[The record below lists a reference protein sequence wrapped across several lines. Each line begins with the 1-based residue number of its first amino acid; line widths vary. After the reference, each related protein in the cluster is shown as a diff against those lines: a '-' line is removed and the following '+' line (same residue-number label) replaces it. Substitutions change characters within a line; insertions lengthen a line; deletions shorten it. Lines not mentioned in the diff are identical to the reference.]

1 VQIET
6 LCQFCTDQK
15 IFPQAALLSHCIGG
29 ESVKTSESILKLI
42 RVGMPPSVVEASAG
56 AYERRRRPTIG

>member
-15 IFPQAALLSHCIGG
+15 IFPQAALLWHCIDG
-29 ESVKTSESILKLI
+29 ESVKTSESVRKLI
-42 RVGMPPSVVEASAG
+42 RVDMPPSIVEASAG
-56 AYERRRRPTIG
+56 ACERRHRPTIG